1 VKRLRIAIILNW
13 ALVLTGLCITSVHV
27 YESWWVTGLHPPGG
41 YPFMQLGLLGL
52 GLAAFLAIAIWM
64 TRRILGRPSFGVGR
78 HRRQARL
85 IQARHT
91 RPRDSADS
99 S

>member
-1 VKRLRIAIILNW
+1 LNW

-27 YESWWVTGLHPPGG
+27 YESSWVTGLHPPGG

-52 GLAAFLAIAIWM
+52 GLAAFLAITIWI
-64 TRRILGRPSFGVGR
+64 TRRTLGRPRFGVGN

-85 IQARHT
+85 IQARNT
-91 RPRDSADS
+91 RSGDSADS

>member
-27 YESWWVTGLHPPGG
+27 YESSWVTGLHPPGG

-64 TRRILGRPSFGVGR
+64 TRRILGRPRFHFDR
-78 HRRQARL
+78 HRSRSQP
-85 IQARHT
+85 RHT
-91 RPRDSADS
+91 RARDSAGS